1 MEDETSSSD
10 LHEGA
15 TKSRIIE
22 LARVGEAQTTE
33 KKNIL
38 FWAFYDAAD
47 TVFAMAIVSI
57 TLFQWGELMGLR
69 SGFTFA
75 RSHLLVSTFLMLSNV
90 VVAILMPILGAH
102 SDLVGKR
109 KPLVIILGVITIAFI
124 PLIVVTMRF
133 LLGLLIFL
141 ITNVVFQ
148 AANLYYESML
158 PFICDTNSRAKVSA
172 FGVAFG
178 YVGTIFAI
186 LLVFLLPR
194 GFGDATTVD
203 DVLNNNVAIQDIQL
217 GWVYWMFIF
226 AAVFY
231 LFLLI
236 PFFFV
241 KENKSEKQITESFGR
256 RTRSTFVQLG
266 RTFKEIFKENKGM
279 LLFLVGWFLINDAV
293 GTVIA
298 IMVDYLREGLGLEET
313 TAGVILFGG
322 ILVGVAFLFIMGPVI
337 DRKGPKFG
345 VVITAIAWIIGIILT
360 VLAGVTYKTVI
371 IGNKTV
377 IYKLRILAYFAAA
390 VLSFG
395 MGSVFV
401 IGRQFILELCP
412 PEKIGQYMGFKKI
425 SGKVSAAL
433 GPLIFSGVLSLV
445 LPYGKTLAYQIAILS
460 MLVFFLVGFVVILF
474 IKNNHARYLKG
485 ERYPYKE

>member
-1 MEDETSSSD
+1 MEEKKSAEIS
-10 LHEGA
+10 HEGVE
-15 TKSRIIE
+15 KSRIIE
-22 LARVGEAQTTE
+22 LARVGEAKTTE

-69 SGFTFA
+69 AGFTFA

-109 KPLVIILGVITIAFI
+109 KPLVIILGAITIAFI
-124 PLIVVTMRF
+124 PLIVITMRF

-141 ITNVVFQ
+141 VTNVVFQ

-158 PFICDTNSRAKVSA
+158 PYICDTNSRAKVSA

-194 GFGDATTVD
+194 GFGDATVID
-203 DVLNNNVAIQDIQL
+203 DVLNNVVAIEDIQL
-217 GWVYWMFIF
+217 NWVYWMFIF

-231 LFLLI
+231 LLLFI

-266 RTFKEIFKENKGM
+266 RTLKEIFKENKGM

-313 TAGVILFGG
+313 IAGAILFGG
-322 ILVGVAFLFIMGPVI
+322 IIVGVAFLYLMGPVI

-345 VVITAIAWIIGIILT
+345 VIITAISWTIGILLT
-360 VLAGVTYKTVI
+360 VFAGITYKTVQV
-371 IGNKTV
+371 GNQTIV
-377 IYKLRILAYFAAA
+377 YKLRILAYFAAA

-401 IGRQFILELCP
+401 IGRQYILELSP

-425 SGKVSAAL
+425 SGKISAAL
-433 GPLIFSGVLSLV
+433 GPLIFSGVLSIV
-445 LPYGKTLAYQIAILS
+445 IPYGKTLAYQIAILS
-460 MLVFFLVGFVVILF
+460 MLAFFIIGFVVVLF
-474 IKNNHARYLKG
+474 IKDNHARYLKG
-485 ERYPYKE
+485 ERFPYKE

>member
-1 MEDETSSSD
+1 MKDTTSSDD
-10 LHEGA
+10 LHEGV
-15 TKSRIIE
+15 KESRIIE

-38 FWAFYDAAD
+38 YWAFYDAAD
-47 TVFAMAIVSI
+47 TVFAMAIISI

-69 SGFTFA
+69 AGFTFA

-109 KPLVIILGVITIAFI
+109 KPLVIILGVMTLALI
-124 PLIVVTMRF
+124 PLIALTMRF
-133 LLGLLIFL
+133 LLGLLVFL
-141 ITNVVFQ
+141 ITNVVYQ

-158 PFICDTNSRAKVSA
+158 PYICDTNSRAKVSA

-186 LLVFLLPR
+186 LLYFLLPI
-194 GFGDATTVD
+194 GFGDATVVD
-203 DVLNNNVAIQDIQL
+203 DVLSGSVAIQDIQL
-217 GWVYWMFIF
+217 NWVYWMFIF
-226 AAVFY
+226 ASVFY
-231 LFLLI
+231 LLLFI

-241 KENKSEKQITESFGR
+241 KENKSDVKITESFGR

-279 LLFLVGWFLINDAV
+279 LLFLIGWFLINDAV
-293 GTVIA
+293 GTCIA
-298 IMVDYLREGLGLEET
+298 ILVDYLREGLGLDET
-313 TAGVILFGG
+313 IAGAILFGG

-345 VVITAIAWIIGIILT
+345 VIITAIAWTVGIILT
-360 VLAGVTYKTVI
+360 VLSGVTYKTVV
-371 IGNKTV
+371 IGNITYV
-377 IYKLRILAYFAAA
+377 YKLRFLAYIAAA
-390 VLSFG
+390 ILSFG

-401 IGRQFILELCP
+401 VGRQFILELCP

-425 SGKVSAAL
+425 SGKVSAAV
-433 GPLIFSGVLSLV
+433 GPLLFSGILALT
-445 LPYGKTLAYQIAILS
+445 LPFGKTLAYQIAILS
-460 MLVFFLVGFVVILF
+460 LLVFFLIGFVIILF
-474 IKNNHARYLKG
+474 IKNNHAKYLKG
-485 ERYPYKE
+485 ERFPYKE